1 MRGGK
6 WWCLAVAAL
15 LVPAAGEAQVAWDSP
30 MLLPPGVGD
39 GFGVFLVDVEGGSL
53 GAMATWRAPGWNF
66 GIRGGVAERA
76 DDVGVFAGFDVNGA
90 LTRDRPDFPLDI
102 DWVFG
107 AGLGIEDGVRI
118 SAPLGLSVGHRFT
131 GDGVTFLPYVTPHV
145 VLDAFLGDE
154 GEGNDDDLDLEL
166 AVDLGLDLRLTPQF
180 LIRFGGTIG
189 DRDGVAI
196 GLVF

>member
-1 MRGGK
+1 
-6 WWCLAVAAL
+6 
-15 LVPAAGEAQVAWDSP
+15 
-30 MLLPPGVGD
+30 
-39 GFGVFLVDVEGGSL
+39 
-53 GAMATWRAPGWNF
+53 
-66 GIRGGVAERA
+66 
-76 DDVGVFAGFDVNGA
+76 
-90 LTRDRPDFPLDI
+90 
-102 DWVFG
+102 
-107 AGLGIEDGVRI
+107 
-118 SAPLGLSVGHRFT
+118 VGHRFT
-131 GDGVTFLPYVTPHV
+131 GDGVTFLPYVTPRV